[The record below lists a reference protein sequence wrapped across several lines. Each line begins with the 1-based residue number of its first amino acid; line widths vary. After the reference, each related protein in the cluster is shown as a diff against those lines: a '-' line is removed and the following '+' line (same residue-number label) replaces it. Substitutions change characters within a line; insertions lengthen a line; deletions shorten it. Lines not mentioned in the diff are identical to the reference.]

1 MDSSWLNDLLV
12 GIITIN
18 QILTA
23 GIAITAFSLFFYS
36 LSFNL
41 RNRVARSFAF
51 ILLCVVIV
59 FTSEALE
66 SSSNT
71 PDIITVFLKL
81 EWVGIIFLPAAYLHF
96 SDAILVTTGRP
107 SRGRRRIAVRI
118 LYLISFIF
126 LILLA
131 SGNLLGSVILDN
143 NPAPHLER
151 TLFAE
156 FFTLYYV
163 GVMVW
168 AWINFARAFR
178 HTLTR
183 SGRRR
188 MIYLIGGATAP
199 AIGSFP
205 FLLYGS
211 TIAQNH
217 AFLFWGIALLNSIV
231 VGGLII
237 VMAYAVAFFG
247 VSWPD
252 RVIKSRLFK
261 WIMRGPVTASIT
273 LGVMTIVRRVGEFF
287 GIPYSSAVPTSMV
300 IVVLLMEHT
309 ITLIA
314 PLWERWIFFGN
325 DRTDLILLQKL
336 GDRLITKG
344 DLKQFLEAILAAI
357 RDHLQSGSAF
367 VAAFNQGKI
376 SMLISNGLSQMI
388 IEDRL
393 DEALEVINSENRI
406 KGDYYLWN
414 DFWIFPLYQEID
426 NEEIEDTMIGLVGA
440 SITSE
445 PSIQPEQRQS
455 LDLLLQRASQAL
467 QDNVLQENIFNTLQ
481 DLQPQIDQFQKWRA
495 VGRFDSKSSLLMN
508 ELPPE
513 PDFANWVKDALSH
526 YWGGPKLSQSP
537 LLQLQV
543 VKNALGE
550 NENPVNALRS
560 IIKQAMVSIKPEGE
574 RRFTAEWILYNILEL
589 KFMEGWKVRDIAT
602 RLAMSEADFYRKQ
615 RVAIEEVARVIREME
630 NHSI

>member
-1 MDSSWLNDLLV
+1 MESNWLNDLLV

-66 SSSNT
+66 SSSVS
-71 PDIITVFLKL
+71 PEIITFFLIL

-107 SRGRRRIAVRI
+107 SKGRRRFAVRL
-118 LYLISFIF
+118 LYVISFIF
-126 LILLA
+126 LVLLA
-131 SGNLLGSVILDN
+131 TGNLLGKVILDN

-151 TLFAE
+151 TIFTE

-163 GVMVW
+163 GVMAW
-168 AWINFARAFR
+168 AWINFTRAFR
-178 HTLTR
+178 HTITL

-211 TIAQNH
+211 TIAEEH
-217 AFLFWGIALLNSIV
+217 AYLFWGIALLNSLI

-261 WIMRGPVTASIT
+261 WIMRGPVTASVT
-273 LGVMTIVRRVGEFF
+273 LGVMTIVRRVGELF

-325 DRTDLILLQKL
+325 DRTDLMLLQKL
-336 GDRLITKG
+336 EDRLTTKG
-344 DLKQFLEAILAAI
+344 DLRQFLEAIT
-357 RDHLQSGSAF
+357 SG
-367 VAAFNQGKI
+367 NKI
-376 SMLISNGLSQMI
+376 N
-388 IEDRL
+388 
-393 DEALEVINSENRI
+393 
-406 KGDYYLWN
+406 GDYYLWN
-414 DFWIFPLYQEID
+414 DFWIFPLYQD
-426 NEEIEDTMIGLVGA
+426 MEDEQGGKPMIGLVG
-440 SITSE
+440 TSKKSN

-467 QDNVLQENIFNTLQ
+467 QDN
-481 DLQPQIDQFQKWRA
+481 
-495 VGRFDSKSSLLMN
+495 
-508 ELPPE
+508 
-513 PDFANWVKDALSH
+513 
-526 YWGGPKLSQSP
+526 
-537 LLQLQV
+537 
-543 VKNALGE
+543 
-550 NENPVNALRS
+550 
-560 IIKQAMVSIKPEGE
+560 
-574 RRFTAEWILYNILEL
+574 
-589 KFMEGWKVRDIAT
+589 
-602 RLAMSEADFYRKQ
+602 
-615 RVAIEEVARVIREME
+615 
-630 NHSI
+630 